1 VRRWFELG
9 AIAVALGLIGV
20 MSWLGLQ
27 ARDWLLPNGQPL
39 FGDFIA
45 FWGAGRAALDGAAAQ
60 VHDPLVLQAYQ
71 REAVPGLPVLA
82 GWNSPPTFLL
92 IATMLG
98 TMPYPIAALAW
109 LGGGAAIYVFAA
121 RKVLTDKRALIFA
134 LTLPAALY
142 HIGSVQ
148 TGLLIAGVSALALYW
163 LDRRPLAAGAI
174 VAVLAIKPHM
184 ALLWPVFLA
193 VTGRRRAFGAAALST
208 GVFVLLGGLVFGFDA
223 YTRFFENLAATQDLV
238 TGQRVATPAY
248 ASLYGN
254 LIGLDFAQPFA
265 LAVHAISAFIA
276 LLAALFVFRRG
287 DVGAQGAALCA
298 ATLLVLP
305 YSFFYDF
312 TLLAVGA
319 AILGAPRSRFEA
331 TAFVLAWSAG
341 LSLVLGY
348 VVQLPLGAIAAW
360 CVLVSAVLRTRSAA
374 SHSALAPRTS
384 VGRRSRRQYRH

>member
-1 VRRWFELG
+1 VRHWLELG

-20 MSWLGLQ
+20 MAWLGLQ
-27 ARDWLLPNGQPL
+27 ARDWLLPNGQPV

-45 FWGAGRAALDGAAAQ
+45 FWGAGRAALDGAVAQ
-60 VHDPLVLQAYQ
+60 VHDAHALQAYQ

-92 IATMLG
+92 IAAVLG
-98 TMPYPIAALAW
+98 AMPFPVAALVW
-109 LGGGAAIYVFAA
+109 LGAGAALYLFAA
-121 RKVLTDKRALIFA
+121 SEVLADKRALIFA

-148 TGLLIAGVSALALYW
+148 TGLVIAGASGLALYW
-163 LDRRPLAAGAI
+163 LDRRPLAAGAL

-184 ALLWPVFLA
+184 ALLWPIFLVA
-193 VTGRRRAFGAAALST
+193 TGRWRAFAAAALST
-208 GVFVLLGGLVFGFDA
+208 GAFVLLGGLVFGFDA
-223 YTRFFENLAATQDLV
+223 YARFLENLPATQGLI

-254 LIGLDFAQPFA
+254 LIGLGIAQPIAMSLHA
-265 LAVHAISAFIA
+265 LSAIGA
-276 LLAALFVFRRG
+276 LLAAVFAFRRG
-287 DVGAQGAALCA
+287 DTPTQGAALCA

-319 AILGAPRSRFEA
+319 ALLGAPRGRFE
-331 TAFVLAWSAG
+331 TMAFGLAWAAG

-348 VVQLPLGAIAAW
+348 AVQLPLGAIAAW
-360 CVLVSAVLRTRSAA
+360 CVLISAALRARSAA
-374 SHSALAPRTS
+374 YLPAPVQRM
-384 VGRRSRRQYRH
+384 

>member
-20 MSWLGLQ
+20 MAWLGLQ

-60 VHDPLVLQAYQ
+60 VHEPLVLQVYQ

-92 IATMLG
+92 IATALG
-98 TMPYPIAALAW
+98 ALPFPIAALVW
-109 LGGGAAIYVFAA
+109 LGAGAAFYVFAA
-121 RKVLTDKRALIFA
+121 TKVLADKRALIFA

-142 HIGSVQ
+142 HAGSVQ
-148 TGLLIAGVSALALYW
+148 TGLVIAGASALALYW
-163 LDRRPLAAGAI
+163 LDRRPMAAGAI

-193 VTGRRRAFGAAALST
+193 VTGRWRAFGAAALST
-208 GVFVLLGGLVFGFDA
+208 GAFVLLGGLAFGFDA
-223 YTRFFENLAATQDLV
+223 YARFLENLPATQSLV

-248 ASLYGN
+248 ASLFGN
-254 LIGLDFAQPFA
+254 LIGLGMAPPVAMA
-265 LAVHAISAFIA
+265 LHAISAG
-276 LLAALFVFRRG
+276 AALFAALLVFRRG
-287 DVGAQGAALCA
+287 DSGAQGAALCA

-305 YSFFYDF
+305 YSFFYDY

-319 AILGAPRSRFEA
+319 AMLGAPRRRFE
-331 TAFVLAWSAG
+331 TIAFVLAWSAG
-341 LSLVLGY
+341 LSLVPGY
-348 VVQLPLGAIAAW
+348 VVQLPLGAAAAW
-360 CVLVSAVLRTRSAA
+360 CVLVSAALRAGNAA
-374 SHSALAPRTS
+374 SRPAAAQRT
-384 VGRRSRRQYRH
+384 

>member
-1 VRRWFELG
+1 MRRWFEFG
-9 AIAVALGLIGV
+9 ATAVALGLIGV
-20 MSWLGLQ
+20 MAWLGLE
-27 ARDWLLPNGQPL
+27 ARDWLLPNGQPV

-45 FWGAGRAALDGAAAQ
+45 FWGAGRAALDGAVAQ
-60 VHDPLVLQAYQ
+60 VHDPVFLQAYQ

-92 IATMLG
+92 IAAMLG
-98 TMPYPIAALAW
+98 AMPYPLAALVW
-109 LGGGAAIYVFAA
+109 FGTGAALYVFAA
-121 RKVLTDKRALIFA
+121 SKLLADKRALIFA
-134 LTLPAALY
+134 VTLPAALY

-163 LDRRPLAAGAI
+163 LDRRPRAAGAI

-184 ALLWPVFLA
+184 ALLWPIFLA
-193 VTGRRRAFGAAALST
+193 LTGRWRAFGAATLST
-208 GVFVLLGGLVFGFDA
+208 GVFALLGGLAFGFDSYA
-223 YTRFFENLAATQDLV
+223 RFFENLAATQDLI

-248 ASLYGN
+248 ASFYGN
-254 LIGLDFAQPFA
+254 LIGLGVAQP
-265 LAVHAISAFIA
+265 LAMTLHAISALAA

-287 DVGAQGAALCA
+287 ETSAQGAALCA

-319 AILGAPRSRFEA
+319 ALLGAPRSRFE
-331 TAFVLAWSAG
+331 TIAFVLAWSAG

-348 VVQLPLGAIAAW
+348 VLQLPLGAIAAW
-360 CVLVSAVLRTRSAA
+360 CVLISAVLRARSAA
-374 SHSALAPRTS
+374 ARLAPAQRT
-384 VGRRSRRQYRH
+384 

>member
-1 VRRWFELG
+1 MV
-9 AIAVALGLIGV
+9 VALGLIGV
-20 MSWLGLQ
+20 MAWLGLQ
-27 ARDWLLPNGQPL
+27 ARDWLLPNGQPV

-45 FWGAGRAALDGAAAQ
+45 FWSAGRAALDGATAQ
-60 VHDPLVLQAYQ
+60 VHDPQVLQAYQ

-92 IATMLG
+92 IAAALG
-98 TMPYPIAALAW
+98 ALPYPTAALVW
-109 LGGGAAIYVFAA
+109 LVASAALYLFAA
-121 RKVLTDKRALIFA
+121 TRVLADKRALILA

-148 TGLLIAGVSALALYW
+148 TGLVIAGVSALALYW

-184 ALLWPVFLA
+184 ALLWPIFLA
-193 VTGRRRAFGAAALST
+193 VTGRWRAFGAAALST
-208 GVFVLLGGLVFGFDA
+208 GAFVLLGGLVFGFDA
-223 YTRFFENLAATQDLV
+223 YARFFENLAATQDLV
-238 TGQRVATPAY
+238 TGQRIATPAY

-254 LIGLDFAQPFA
+254 LIGLGVSQPIA
-265 LAVHAISAFIA
+265 TASHAASAISA

-287 DVGAQGAALCA
+287 DTGAQGAALCA

-312 TLLAVGA
+312 TLVAVGA
-319 AILGAPRSRFEA
+319 AMLGTPRSRFDA
-331 TAFVLAWSAG
+331 IALVLAWSAG

-348 VVQLPLGAIAAW
+348 VLQLPLGAAAAW
-360 CVLVSAVLRTRSAA
+360 CVLISAVLRARSAA
-374 SHSALAPRTS
+374 SHPAPEPRT
-384 VGRRSRRQYRH
+384 